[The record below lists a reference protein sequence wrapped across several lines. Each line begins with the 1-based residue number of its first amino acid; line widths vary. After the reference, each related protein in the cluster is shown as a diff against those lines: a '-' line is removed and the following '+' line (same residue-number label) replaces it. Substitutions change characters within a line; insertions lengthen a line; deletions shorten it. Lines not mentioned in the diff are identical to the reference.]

1 MIPNPEKENS
11 SQSLREIVNEAL
23 MVYENP
29 PFLPT
34 GEGEMALSDELY
46 EAFDGV
52 LRSSV
57 MMMLSEWYNDMEYM
71 KLRAKDHHFHYD
83 RAVFSTLFLKPDGTY
98 EVRIFPV
105 EYSDLLRQDDRLT
118 VKEFFELLDP
128 EYLAYDV
135 ELFQDENTKK
145 ALRGL
150 LRSLMTS

>member
-1 MIPNPEKENS
+1 MIPHPDMENS
-11 SQSLREIVNEAL
+11 SQSLRGIVNEAL
-23 MVYENP
+23 MSYENP

-34 GEGEMALSDELY
+34 EEGEMALSDELHD
-46 EAFDGV
+46 AFGDV
-52 LRSSV
+52 LQASV
-57 MMMLSEWYNDMEYM
+57 MLMLSEWYNDMGYM
-71 KLRAKDHHFHYD
+71 KLRAENHPFLYD
-83 RAVFSTLFLKPDGTY
+83 RAIFSTLFQKPDGSY

-105 EYSDLLRQDDRLT
+105 EYDDLFNQDDRLT

-150 LRSLMTS
+150 LRSLMTP